1 MECASHTALRSR
13 DAVTLGVPIKCR
25 REEYVSHM
33 ALRRSNAALKDVRS
47 KLKREEFVT
56 DIVQKVSLRLTTHR
70 KKQSLSF
77 LPIIKMR
84 RN

>member
-1 MECASHTALRSR
+1 MVQMLN
-13 DAVTLGVPIKCR
+13 DAATREDVTTMPR
-25 REEYVSHM
+25 REES
-33 ALRRSNAALKDVRS
+33 
-47 KLKREEFVT
+47 VT